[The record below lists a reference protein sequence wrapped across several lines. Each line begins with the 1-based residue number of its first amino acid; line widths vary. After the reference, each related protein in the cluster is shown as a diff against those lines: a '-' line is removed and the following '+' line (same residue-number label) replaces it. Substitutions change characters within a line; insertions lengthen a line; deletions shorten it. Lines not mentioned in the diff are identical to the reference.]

1 MVKFRSRRQNWSTRR
16 SSQAQ
21 RKPRRSVWVLILLV
35 LGFSSLCGW
44 TLTLSQGDV
53 SMAAQPTAVLAQS
66 VPAAIT
72 TVDVVPESLQLAQET
87 YMARCATCHI
97 GLPPAVL
104 PSESWKNI
112 LQDDNHYGV
121 PWTPMRNP
129 DLALAWKYLRT
140 FSRPNNPT
148 EDPPYRVARSEYFKI
163 LHPKVKF
170 TEPVKI
176 GTCVSCHPGVSSFNF
191 RDLTPQWKDAP

>member
-1 MVKFRSRRQNWSTRR
+1 MLKFRNWGRRVPQAHRKSRRE
-16 SSQAQ
+16 
-21 RKPRRSVWVLILLV
+21 VWAMVLVV
-35 LGFSSLCGW
+35 LGFCSLCGW
-44 TLTLSQGDV
+44 SLTLNQGAT

-66 VPAAIT
+66 TSPTIG
-72 TVDVVPESLQLAQET
+72 TVDPVPQSFDLAQET

-97 GLPPAVL
+97 ALPPAVL

-148 EDPPYRVARSEYFKI
+148 EDIPYRVARSEYFTI

-176 GTCVSCHPGVSSFNF
+176 TTCISCHPSVTSFNF

>member
-1 MVKFRSRRQNWSTRR
+1 MLKFRKQGRRLPQARR
-16 SSQAQ
+16 KA
-21 RKPRRSVWVLILLV
+21 RRSVWVLVLV
-35 LGFSSLCGW
+35 VVGFSSFCGW
-44 TLTLSQGDV
+44 TWTLSQGAV
-53 SMAAQPTAVLAQS
+53 SLAAQPTAVLAQS
-66 VPAAIT
+66 NSAATIG
-72 TVDVVPESLQLAQET
+72 TVDPVPQALELAQET
-87 YMARCATCHI
+87 YIARCATCHI
-97 GLPPAVL
+97 AIPPAVL
-104 PSESWKNI
+104 SSESWKNI

-148 EDPPYRVARSEYFKI
+148 EDIPYRVARSEYFTI

-170 TEPVKI
+170 KEPVKI
-176 GTCVSCHPGVSSFNF
+176 TTCISCHPSVVSFNF

>member
-1 MVKFRSRRQNWSTRR
+1 MLKVQKQGRKSPHARRKS
-16 SSQAQ
+16 
-21 RKPRRSVWVLILLV
+21 RRSVWALILVV
-35 LGFSSLCGW
+35 LGFSSFCGW
-44 TLTLSQGDV
+44 TLTLNHDV
-53 SMAAQPTAVLAQS
+53 PSIAAQPPSVFLTQS
-66 VPAAIT
+66 TSATIG
-72 TVDVVPESLQLAQET
+72 TVDPVPQSLQLAQET

-176 GTCVSCHPGVSSFNF
+176 ATCVSCHPSVTSFNF

>member
-1 MVKFRSRRQNWSTRR
+1 MLKFRKQGRRLSQTRR
-16 SSQAQ
+16 
-21 RKPRRSVWVLILLV
+21 KTRRSVWALVLVV
-35 LGFSSLCGW
+35 LGFSSFCGW
-44 TLTLSQGDV
+44 TLTLNQGAI
-53 SMAAQPTAVLAQS
+53 SRAEQPAMVVAQS
-66 VPAAIT
+66 TPAT
-72 TVDVVPESLQLAQET
+72 VGTVDPVPQSLELAQET

-97 GLPPAVL
+97 ALPPAVL
-104 PSESWKNI
+104 SSESWKNI

-140 FSRPNNPT
+140 FSRPNDPT
-148 EDPPYRVARSEYFKI
+148 EDIPYRVARSEYFTI

-176 GTCVSCHPGVSSFNF
+176 TTCISCHPSATGFNF
-191 RDLTPQWKDAP
+191 RDLKPQWKDAP

>member
-1 MVKFRSRRQNWSTRR
+1 MLKFRKQGRRLSQGRR
-16 SSQAQ
+16 KA
-21 RKPRRSVWVLILLV
+21 RRSVWALVLVV
-35 LGFSSLCGW
+35 LGFSSFCGW
-44 TLTLSQGDV
+44 TLTLNRGAV
-53 SMAAQPTAVLAQS
+53 SMADQSAMVVAQATPST
-66 VPAAIT
+66 IG
-72 TVDVVPESLQLAQET
+72 TVDPVPQSLELAQET

-97 GLPPAVL
+97 AIPPAVL
-104 PSESWKNI
+104 SSESWKNI

-140 FSRPNNPT
+140 FSRPNAPT
-148 EDPPYRVARSEYFKI
+148 EDIPYRVARSEYFTI

-170 TEPVKI
+170 KEPVKI
-176 GTCVSCHPGVSSFNF
+176 TTCISCHPSATSFNF

>member
-1 MVKFRSRRQNWSTRR
+1 MLRVRKQGRKLPHVRRKSRRL
-16 SSQAQ
+16 
-21 RKPRRSVWVLILLV
+21 VWALILVV
-35 LGFSSLCGW
+35 LGFSSFCGW
-44 TLTLSQGDV
+44 TLTLNHNV
-53 SMAAQPTAVLAQS
+53 PSMAAQPSTMVLAQS
-66 VPAAIT
+66 TSATIG
-72 TVDVVPESLQLAQET
+72 TVDPVPQSLQLAQET

-170 TEPVKI
+170 AEPVKI
-176 GTCVSCHPGVSSFNF
+176 ATCVSCHPSVSIFNF

>member
-1 MVKFRSRRQNWSTRR
+1 MLKFRKRGRRLPQLRRKSR
-16 SSQAQ
+16 SS
-21 RKPRRSVWVLILLV
+21 VWALVLVV

-44 TLTLSQGDV
+44 TLTLGQGSV
-53 SMAAQPTAVLAQS
+53 SMASQPTAVLAQS
-66 VPAAIT
+66 TSATIG
-72 TVDVVPESLQLAQET
+72 TVDPVPQSLELAQET

-97 GLPPAVL
+97 ALPPAVL

-129 DLALAWKYLRT
+129 DLALSWKYLRT
-140 FSRPNNPT
+140 FSRPSNPV
-148 EDPPYRVARSEYFKI
+148 EDIPYRVARSEYFTI

-176 GTCVSCHPGVSSFNF
+176 TTCISCHPSVTSFNF

>member
-1 MVKFRSRRQNWSTRR
+1 MLKVRKQGRKSLHVRRQSRRSIW
-16 SSQAQ
+16 A
-21 RKPRRSVWVLILLV
+21 LILVV
-35 LGFSSLCGW
+35 LGFCSFCGW
-44 TLTLSQGDV
+44 TLTLNHDSL
-53 SMAAQPTAVLAQS
+53 SMAAQSPTVVLAQS
-66 VPAAIT
+66 TSATIG
-72 TVDVVPESLQLAQET
+72 TVDPVPQSLELAQET

-176 GTCVSCHPGVSSFNF
+176 ATCVSCHPSVSSFNF
-191 RDLTPQWKDAP
+191 RDLTPQWKDTP

>member
-1 MVKFRSRRQNWSTRR
+1 MLKFRKRGRR
-16 SSQAQ
+16 SPQ
-21 RKPRRSVWVLILLV
+21 RRRKSRSSVWALVLVV

-44 TLTLSQGDV
+44 TLTLGQGAV
-53 SMAAQPTAVLAQS
+53 SMAAQPPAVSAQS
-66 VPAAIT
+66 ISATIG
-72 TVDVVPESLQLAQET
+72 TVDPVPQSLDLAQET

-97 GLPPAVL
+97 ALPPAVL
-104 PSESWKNI
+104 SSESWKNI

-148 EDPPYRVARSEYFKI
+148 EDIPYRVARSEYFTI

-176 GTCVSCHPGVSSFNF
+176 TTCISCHPSVTSFNF